1 MCVNGVHK
9 VFRSEGTTSF
19 RLRILNGSNARI
31 YDLALTHALPLT
43 LIGTDCGLLDQS
55 HSIDSLTLAPGE
67 RADVLIN
74 FSQQKINTV
83 VDLIDKNNNDQR
95 LLQFLIEK
103 KLDDDFTL
111 PKKLSTLEKIAPET
125 AIKTRKFQL
134 SSRGMIGMKSIH
146 RINGK
151 TYDPKSVR

>member
-1 MCVNGVHK
+1 MLGDYMCVNGVHK

-31 YDLALTHALPLT
+31 YDLALTHALPFP

-67 RADVLIN
+67 RADVLVN

-111 PKKLSTLEKIAPET
+111 PKNFQPWRKSPPKQPSKPESFNCQ
-125 AIKTRKFQL
+125 A
-134 SSRGMIGMKSIH
+134 GE
-146 RINGK
+146 
-151 TYDPKSVR
+151 